1 MSFHITDNMLF
12 SSEESRTIDS
22 RTINEFGFDSFTLM
36 ETAALGASEIIQKKH
51 GKKQA
56 GLFICGKGNNAGDA
70 LAVARHLS
78 DRYEHNID
86 LYFPLGTKKLTDDTR
101 KNYSL
106 LSKMK
111 RFGVPINEADKSEL
125 PDFQKYNYVVD
136 GLFGTGISGDIKGFL
151 FDVIEN
157 LNKANVPVY
166 SMDSPSGLSADS
178 GKVMGISVKASATF
192 MFGTQKIGLYLEN
205 ASLYTG
211 SVHFIP
217 LQFPSHYCSSNTFLL
232 NKNLFDSIPSMKRVA
247 RHKYEQGVVHVVAG
261 SEGLTGAA
269 ITACRSA
276 WQNGASAVF
285 LYAPKK
291 LLPIYETI
299 LPEIIKIPLGDD
311 SDSHYKESH
320 AEKITEQLESKPGT
334 LLAGPGVGTRPDTQK
349 CLLSIFQS
357 YLGKAIIDADALSLW
372 KELKSMAE
380 TEQNDWLFTPHIG
393 ESTKYMGSNF
403 STDIGRL
410 NWAAEIS
417 NKHKCSII
425 MKGTP
430 TFLTTPK
437 NGRFITAY
445 NTNMFSKAGFGDQLS
460 GAIAAQ
466 TAIRDNSTYAALYSL
481 YSSYMGYRNHN
492 HDRAFTP
499 QSLL

>member
-1 MSFHITDNMLF
+1 
-12 SSEESRTIDS
+12 
-22 RTINEFGFDSFTLM
+22 
-36 ETAALGASEIIQKKH
+36 
-51 GKKQA
+51 
-56 GLFICGKGNNAGDA
+56 
-70 LAVARHLS
+70 
-78 DRYEHNID
+78 
-86 LYFPLGTKKLTDDTR
+86 
-101 KNYSL
+101 
-106 LSKMK
+106 
-111 RFGVPINEADKSEL
+111 
-125 PDFQKYNYVVD
+125 
-136 GLFGTGISGDIKGFL
+136 
-151 FDVIEN
+151 
-157 LNKANVPVY
+157 
-166 SMDSPSGLSADS
+166 
-178 GKVMGISVKASATF
+178 
-192 MFGTQKIGLYLEN
+192 
-205 ASLYTG
+205 
-211 SVHFIP
+211 
-217 LQFPSHYCSSNTFLL
+217 
-232 NKNLFDSIPSMKRVA
+232 MKRVA

-466 TAIRDNSTYAALYSL
+466 TAIRDNSTFAALYSL